1 MLQLYSA
8 PDFRASMHEI
18 HEDCFGQYIE
28 SHGFIGEGNN
38 VLEMSGFFSFSIWY
52 KLLS

>member
-8 PDFRASMHEI
+8 PDFMHEI

-28 SHGFIGEGNN
+28 SHGFIREGNN
-38 VLEMSGFFSFSIWY
+38 VL
-52 KLLS
+52 